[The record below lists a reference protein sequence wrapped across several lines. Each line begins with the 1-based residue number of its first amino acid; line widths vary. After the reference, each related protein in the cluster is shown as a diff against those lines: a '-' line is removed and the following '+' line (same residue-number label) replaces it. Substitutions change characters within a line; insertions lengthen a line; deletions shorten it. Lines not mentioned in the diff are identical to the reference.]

1 MKLQFYPLGYEMKPN
16 QGGVI
21 HWLFILGAFV
31 GCSGSDNLDTF
42 KTSFFIDFVRS
53 YLGQFFSY
61 DFFDALVF

>member
-53 YLGQFFSY
+53 Y
-61 DFFDALVF
+61 